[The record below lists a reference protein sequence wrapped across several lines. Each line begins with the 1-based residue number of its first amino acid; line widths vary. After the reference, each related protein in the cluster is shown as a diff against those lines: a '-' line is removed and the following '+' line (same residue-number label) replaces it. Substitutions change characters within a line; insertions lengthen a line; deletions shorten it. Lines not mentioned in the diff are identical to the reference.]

1 MANIQI
7 ISCRPEHY
15 QAVVDIY
22 NEHIELAVS
31 NMVDTTK
38 DASEIE
44 KWVLN
49 FNDREGLYVCVD
61 ESDVVIGWGIIKRY
75 SDREGYKFACE
86 TAIYLKSAETGKG
99 YGSQMKRF
107 LIKECKRLNY
117 HHLVAKI
124 FSTNTASIVYN
135 EKLGYEIVGRQKEI
149 GFRNGKWL
157 DMIIMQY
164 IIK

>member
-1 MANIQI
+1 MAKIQI
-7 ISCRPEHY
+7 TSCQPEHY

-49 FNDREGLYVCVD
+49 FNDREGLYVCID
-61 ESDVVIGWGIIKRY
+61 ELDVVIGWGIIKRY

-86 TAIYLKSAETGKG
+86 TAIYLKSTETGKG